1 MQYSTSW
8 LRADPSLI
16 HQFCRKRPYSNKP
29 VISAHVSWSCISC
42 NLAIDTS
49 AHAKWCIAHEDL
61 REGLNLDNEKDLV
74 RYISKVL
81 ARRVKKV

>member
-29 VISAHVSWSCISC
+29 VISARVHWPSPPTVTTTPAPPPGHPSHSHPPRLT
-42 NLAIDTS
+42 N
-49 AHAKWCIAHEDL
+49 
-61 REGLNLDNEKDLV
+61 
-74 RYISKVL
+74 
-81 ARRVKKV
+81 RRTWLPTRTPEP

>member
-29 VISAHVSWSCISC
+29 VIWAPVPRWMKLS
-42 NLAIDTS
+42 
-49 AHAKWCIAHEDL
+49 EF
-61 REGLNLDNEKDLV
+61 G
-74 RYISKVL
+74 VL
-81 ARRVKKV
+81 MSTPNSESFSLL